1 MWIFGLYDRGTKDCR
16 LFAVGNNRKKDTLLN
31 YIIDNVATFILSNKI
46 IYEQYGSINRN
57 EDLRTRLYT
66 DCFKSYVTME
76 EMYFIRMLLNLLG
89 KQ

>member
-1 MWIFGLYDRGTKDCR
+1 MWIFGLYACRTKDCR
-16 LFAVGNNRKKDTLLN
+16 LFAVGNNRKKATLLN